1 MAEYVT
7 IGEALPTQV
16 DGLDVLG
23 AVCNN
28 MVVSLAAPHFADPEV
43 RPLTRADDYGF
54 EIYRSS
60 LVFLLAKCAE
70 ELAHGSVFRV
80 RQSISQALYC
90 TWAPPER
97 GPARATGDIARLT
110 TALRELVRA
119 DLPITAQP
127 VPYKNAVEALG
138 KLGRVDELN
147 LLRHRN
153 PPAVLLSCCGEFR
166 SLHQTPL
173 APRTGVLDLWE
184 LSPAD
189 GGFILNVPPPEK
201 PRKLRRV
208 PATAPFFKIFR
219 HQTAH
224 RRVTGVETL
233 GDLNQAILE
242 KRFDVFVRTVEAMQ
256 TKDLAQIADKIAARG
271 EVRLV
276 LLAGPS
282 SAGKTTTAHR
292 LCTQLRV
299 VGLRPLLL
307 STDDY
312 FVGDARNPRDAEGN
326 LDYETVKAVDDV
338 RLAADLEGLF
348 AGKAVH
354 LRKFDFLKHD
364 GYDAKETTRLPSDG
378 VVVLEGIHAL
388 NPSLTAALPDNVKF
402 RVYLNAL
409 TQLVVD
415 SCNRIST
422 TDTRLLRRLVRDF
435 HFRGMSPLDT
445 FRLWPNVVA
454 GERKWIYPY
463 QAKADAVFNSALDYE
478 LAVLKP
484 YANELLNQVKPWDAA
499 FAEARRLSGI
509 LHNVSPAPADCVPGD
524 SILRETI
531 GGSQLTY

>member
-7 IGEALPTQV
+7 IGEALPAQV

-28 MVVSLAAPHFADPEV
+28 MVVSLAAPHFADPELQ
-43 RPLTRADDYGF
+43 PLTRADDYGF

-70 ELAHGSVFRV
+70 ELAHGSEFRV

-90 TWAPPER
+90 TWAPPAR
-97 GPARATGDIARLT
+97 GPAKATGDIARLSAT
-110 TALRELVRA
+110 LEELVRA
-119 DLPITAQP
+119 DVPITAEP

-153 PPAVLLSCCGEFR
+153 PPAVLLSCCGDFR
-166 SLHQTPL
+166 ALNQTPL

-184 LSPAD
+184 LIPAD
-189 GGFILNVPPPEK
+189 GGFILNVPPPET

-208 PATAPFFKIFR
+208 PATAPFFEIFR
-219 HQTAH
+219 HQAEH
-224 RRVTGVETL
+224 RRMTGVETL

-256 TKDLAQIADKIAARG
+256 TKDLATIADHIAARG
-271 EVRLV
+271 GVRLV

-312 FVGDARNPRDAEGN
+312 FVGDARNPRDADGK

-338 RLAADLEGLF
+338 RLADDLNGLF
-348 AGKAVH
+348 AGKAVR

-364 GYDAKETTRLPSDG
+364 GYDAKETTRLPADG
-378 VVVLEGIHAL
+378 VVVLEGIH
-388 NPSLTAALPDNVKF
+388 
-402 RVYLNAL
+402 NAL

-435 HFRGMSPLDT
+435 HFRGMSPMDT

-484 YANELLNQVKPWDAA
+484 YASELLNQVKPWDAA